1 MNDTKKYKSK
11 SITARISD
19 DELESLNALSEYT
32 NKTVS
37 DTILRAFKF
46 WMNVADISSI
56 EEVDEEKW
64 GKIRKNNRIH
74 ARMTESDLDLLNNC
88 SRKTGLSVGQILRR
102 SIREYQ
108 NSLKGHY

>member
-1 MNDTKKYKSK
+1 MEETKKSK

-19 DELESLNALSEYT
+19 DDLETLNDLSDFT
-32 NKTVS
+32 NKTRS

-46 WMNVADISSI
+46 WTNVADLSRV

-64 GKIRKNNRIH
+64 GKVRKNHRIH
-74 ARMTESDLDLLNNC
+74 ARMSENDLDLLNKC
-88 SRKTGLSVGQILRR
+88 SQKTGLSIGQILRR
-102 SIREYQ
+102 ALRAYN